1 MVFLGILIL
10 ILIAKAL
17 FWKPITLSPSYLN
30 LTPSLYKCLESKVAS
45 FIQKSLALL
54 QLSILI
60 IFVII
65 ISIQKTSLEIPNQ
78 WQDSTKLV
86 IILDSSLFYQLDSNQ
101 STQLKQELLIPFIKN
116 ILAQTTCIYG
126 ISSTTQTISP
136 CTRNTNYLINQINQ
150 YPVYPN
156 YIFNSIPSLGHF
168 ISDSSFKNSHKI
180 IFYQEVPSIQPPV
193 SENLLNDPSIVFAN
207 ISFNK
212 KELSL
217 KPPLQPNNKARVLT
231 LNLSNPQQFKAS
243 FTYLKLPKKVSLFYS
258 YWPKQSFF
266 IGLLLVMILLECC
279 ICTLAKAYRYV

>member
-1 MVFLGILIL
+1 MPELNIKFFLGILIL

-116 ILAQTTCIYG
+116 ILA
-126 ISSTTQTISP
+126 SV
-136 CTRNTNYLINQINQ
+136 NLI
-150 YPVYPN
+150 
-156 YIFNSIPSLGHF
+156 L
-168 ISDSSFKNSHKI
+168 
-180 IFYQEVPSIQPPV
+180 
-193 SENLLNDPSIVFAN
+193 
-207 ISFNK
+207 
-212 KELSL
+212 LSL
-217 KPPLQPNNKARVLT
+217 II
-231 LNLSNPQQFKAS
+231 
-243 FTYLKLPKKVSLFYS
+243 LF
-258 YWPKQSFF
+258 F
-266 IGLLLVMILLECC
+266 
-279 ICTLAKAYRYV
+279 A